1 MSKPVIIVVDPI
13 STGSFILDR
22 LLKDDSIEI
31 ARVWSP
37 SISAAA
43 KALTVPGLRSDATS
57 IDFTTLEE
65 TAANLKARYTD
76 RILHVVSLSE
86 PGVETAD
93 ELSEYLGIKSSNG
106 TKYSSHRRNKHQQL
120 ERIREAGLHIPAQ
133 QLITSFAEAK
143 EFMEK
148 LQADVVL
155 KPLSSA
161 GSDSVFF
168 IPYQDYDLLE
178 LRFNS
183 CFGKVNKMGIVNDS
197 LIIQEYCSGKEF
209 VIDTVSHEGEHK
221 LTACWLY
228 SKISLPN
235 TGDFIYLGMELINP
249 VDPKVQRM
257 FEYVCGVLDALEIKN
272 FAGHAEV
279 IYSEAKG
286 TVTLLEIG
294 ARPHGGGGSF
304 LPLQTAL
311 IGYNLVDLFVA
322 ALKGSDEF
330 KQFNTLYPVQDGLH
344 GFQLDMINHNET
356 GILKGFNDDIIQQ
369 IKAHPAFHSFS
380 ELPTVGKAL
389 SKTIDCFTIPGSIT
403 FVGHENEVKGAV
415 ELVRQSEKDIFI
427 VEKS

>member
-1 MSKPVIIVVDPI
+1 MPKPIIVVVDPI

-22 LLKDDSIEI
+22 LLKDDSVEI
-31 ARVWSP
+31 VRVWSP

-43 KALTVPGLRSDATS
+43 KALTVPGLRSDAFS

-65 TAANLKARYTD
+65 TATNLKQLFND

-93 ELSEYLGIKSSNG
+93 ELSEYLGVKSSNG

-120 ERIREAGLHIPAQ
+120 ERIREANLHIPAQ

-143 EFMEK
+143 EFMET

-161 GSDSVFF
+161 GSDNVFF
-168 IPYQDYDLLE
+168 IPHQDYALLE
-178 LRFNS
+178 TRFNS
-183 CFGKVNKMGIVNDS
+183 SFGKVNKMGITNDA
-197 LIIQEYCSGKEF
+197 LIIQEFCSGKEF
-209 VIDTVSHEGEHK
+209 VIDTVSLEGQHK

-249 VDPKVQRM
+249 IDPKVQRM
-257 FEYVCGVLDALEIKN
+257 FDYVCGVLDALEIKN

-279 IYSEAKG
+279 IYNEAKG

-294 ARPHGGGGSF
+294 ARPHGGGGCF

-311 IGYNLVDLFVA
+311 IGYNLVDLFVSS
-322 ALKGSDEF
+322 LKGPEEF
-330 KQFNTLYPVQDGLH
+330 AKFNTLYPVQDGLH

-356 GILKGFNDDIIQQ
+356 GVLTGFNQDIIEK
-369 IKAHPAFHSFS
+369 IKSHPAFHSFS
-380 ELPTVGKAL
+380 ELPQVGKTLA
-389 SKTIDCFTIPGSIT
+389 KTIDCFTIPGSIT
-403 FVGHENEVKGAV
+403 FVGVEDEVKGAV
-415 ELVRQSEKDIFI
+415 ELVRASERDIFI
-427 VEKS
+427 VEKQ